1 LPEKQP
7 RIHRLPTAVKSLAFH
22 PNGRILAVGDG
33 RGQIGL
39 WDVALGKPLG
49 ALPSEHRGAVT
60 ALAFHPTNGAL
71 LLSGSEDANLC
82 VWDVLSRSLQKPPL
96 TGWHQGEIRAVAF
109 RPDGQ
114 FAVSC
119 SMDDRLRVWRT
130 SDWQVV
136 LTREGGR
143 NWALALAFSPD
154 GALIAS
160 ASKDETVKVWRAKF

>member
-1 LPEKQP
+1 
-7 RIHRLPTAVKSLAFH
+7 VKSLAFH

-49 ALPSEHRGAVT
+49 ALPSEHLGAVT

-114 FAVSC
+114 IAVSC

-130 SDWQVV
+130 SDWQLV

-154 GALIAS
+154 DALIAS